1 MLQMAGN
8 GIVLEIWTIQK
19 LDGTSG
25 LQYIFTRQVL
35 EAKENKKWS
44 GHAENIMF
52 VFSDFFTSGS

>member
-1 MLQMAGN
+1 MKTSRVLSLTNQFCQIHMLQMAGN

-35 EAKENKKWS
+35 EAKENKK
-44 GHAENIMF
+44 
-52 VFSDFFTSGS
+52 

>member
-25 LQYIFTRQVL
+25 SQYIFTRQVL
-35 EAKENKKWS
+35 EAKENKK
-44 GHAENIMF
+44 
-52 VFSDFFTSGS
+52 

>member
-1 MLQMAGN
+1 MKTSRVLSSTNQFCQIHMLQMAGN

-35 EAKENKKWS
+35 EAKENKK
-44 GHAENIMF
+44 
-52 VFSDFFTSGS
+52 

>member
-1 MLQMAGN
+1 MKTSRVLSLTKQFCQIHMLQMAGN

-35 EAKENKKWS
+35 EAKENKK
-44 GHAENIMF
+44 
-52 VFSDFFTSGS
+52 